1 MEDTGFNKARGY
13 YSVPDE
19 SVKSMSKLHD
29 LTMMNLDQRRVE
41 LAKLL
46 ATGLVRLLLQRQ
58 NRTSVEVENTD
69 ETFRNGL
76 EES

>member
-1 MEDTGFNKARGY
+1 
-13 YSVPDE
+13 
-19 SVKSMSKLHD
+19 MSKLHD

-58 NRTSVEVENTD
+58 NRISVEVENTD
-69 ETFRNGL
+69 ETSRNGL
-76 EES
+76 DES